1 MVVCVSGRRKEFTMF
16 TAEQRDH
23 VRQRVLAL
31 AQSDPRAIAG
41 ALTGS
46 MAFGGGDRWSDIDV
60 AFGIAEGMTPEAVLE
75 DWTQVLEREWSVLHH
90 FHLRYGSSVYRV
102 FLLPSGLEVDVAATP
117 AEDFGARGP
126 NFHALFGP
134 TYQLEARPQP
144 NASSLIGLCWHHVLH
159 ARACIERHKPWQ
171 AEYWIS
177 EMRHHILELACLR
190 LGENALEGRGFD
202 RLPSR
207 VREPL
212 AEALV
217 RSLNWRYGILRSVL
231 ACRPCCTSSVLPK
244 PRPARPVPRTYWRSR
259 RGEAEAEPLSQLVH
273 RLKVRTHILG

>member
-1 MVVCVSGRRKEFTMF
+1 MF

-23 VRQRVLAL
+23 VRQRILEL
-31 AQSDPRAIAG
+31 AQSDPRVTAG

-60 AFGIAEGMTPEAVLE
+60 AFGIAEGITPEAVLD
-75 DWTQVLEREWSVLHH
+75 DWTQVLEREFGVLAH
-90 FHLRYGSSVYRV
+90 FDLRYGSSVYRV

-117 AEDFGARGP
+117 GEDFGARGP
-126 NFHALFGP
+126 NFRALFGP
-134 TYQLEARPQP
+134 TQQVEARPQP
-144 NASSLIGLCWHHVLH
+144 NASSLTGLCWHHVLH
-159 ARACIERHKPWQ
+159 ARACIERQKPWQ

-177 EMRHHILELACLR
+177 AMRDHILELACLR
-190 LGENALEGRGFD
+190 LGENALEGRSFD

-217 RSLNWRYGILRSVL
+217 RSL
-231 ACRPCCTSSVLPK
+231 T
-244 PRPARPVPRTYWRSR
+244 
-259 RGEAEAEPLSQLVH
+259 EAELRRALAAATRCLIGELHQWDPSLCARLSPLLHEFGAPQAQVH
-273 RLKVRTHILG
+273 NALPQQ